1 MSPTYCADQ
10 VRLHDRDRYLTAL
23 FAPDSRRDGLFAL
36 YAFNLEISR
45 VRETISE
52 RLIGEMRLQWWRDAL
67 EAVYGGSRPP
77 AHPVAEAL
85 AAAIDRHALD
95 RALFERLID
104 ARGRDLDDEPPADLP
119 ALIGYARDTS
129 ASLVQLALGVLD
141 VSDAGAIAAADDVGI
156 AYALAGLLR
165 AVPFHASQKRL
176 YLPRTLCESAHL
188 DMGKLFELKPDSAL
202 SQVVQPVVAEARVH
216 LNRARNHA
224 VPREALAAL
233 LPAVV
238 ADAALRRL
246 ERAGFNPFAPRVAR
260 GGVTLPLALAWHA
273 RRGRF

>member
-1 MSPTYCADQ
+1 MSPTYCSDQ
-10 VRLHDRDRYLTAL
+10 VRLYDRDRYLTAL
-23 FAPDSRRDGLFAL
+23 FAPDSRRDALFAL

-45 VRETISE
+45 IRETISE
-52 RLIGEMRLQWWRDAL
+52 RLIGEMRLQWWHDAL
-67 EAVYGGSRPP
+67 DAIYSGARQH

-85 AAAIDRHALD
+85 AAAIMRHKLD

-104 ARGRDLDDEPPADLP
+104 MRARDLDDEPPADLP

-129 ASLVQLALGVLD
+129 AALTQLALGILEI
-141 VSDAGAIAAADDVGI
+141 SDSGASAAADEVGI

-165 AVPFHASQKRL
+165 AIPFHASQKRL
-176 YLPRTLCESAHL
+176 YLPRTLCGAARL
-188 DMGKLFELKPDSAL
+188 DMGKLFELKPDPAL
-202 SQVVQPVVAEARVH
+202 PVVVQSIAAEARIH
-216 LNRARNHA
+216 LARARSHA

-238 ADAALRRL
+238 ADAALQRL

-260 GGVTLPLALAWHA
+260 GGGTLPLALAWRA

>member
-36 YAFNLEISR
+36 YAFNLEVSR

-67 EAVYGGSRPP
+67 EAVYGGARPP

-85 AAAIDRHALD
+85 SAAISRHKLE

-119 ALIGYARDTS
+119 ALVGYARDTS
-129 ASLVQLALGVLD
+129 ASLTQLALGVLE
-141 VSDAGAIAAADDVGI
+141 VSDAGASKAADDVGI

-176 YLPRTLCESAHL
+176 YLPRTLREGAGL
-188 DMGKLFELKPDSAL
+188 DAGRLFELKPDAAL
-202 SQVVQPVVAEARVH
+202 PLVVRPIVAEARAH
-216 LNRARNHA
+216 LARARNHA
-224 VPREALAAL
+224 VPRAALAAL

-238 ADAALRRL
+238 ADAALERL
-246 ERAGFNPFAPRVAR
+246 ERAGFDPFAPRVAR
-260 GGVTLPLALAWHA
+260 SGAILPLALAWRA